1 MNWQAEIKGFKAYLQ
16 LERSLSANTVDAYLS
31 DIGKLA
37 QYASMLPQNPSYRN
51 LKHPDL
57 QQFLM
62 WINEFQL
69 SATSQA
75 RIISG
80 IKGFYRYAVLEG
92 LITENPAELLE
103 MPRLKRKLPEV
114 LSLEDI
120 NAMLSCIDMSKA
132 EGHRNKAIIE
142 TLYGC
147 GLRVTELVG
156 LKLSNLFF
164 QAGFIRVVGKG
175 DKERIVP
182 IGQEAQNAIQ
192 WYIEGARVPLKIKK
206 GQEDIVFLSRNGR
219 QLTRVMVFFICK
231 ELASLAGVRKKI
243 SPHTFRHSFA
253 THLVEAGADLRAVQD
268 MLGHESITTTEIYTH
283 MSRDYL
289 REVVMKY
296 HPRG

>member
-1 MNWQAEIKGFKAYLQ
+1 VNWEAEIKGFKAYLQ
-16 LERSLSANTVDAYLS
+16 LERSLSPNTVEAYS
-31 DIGKLA
+31 NDIGKLA
-37 QYASMLPQNPSYRN
+37 QYAAMQPGQPSYRQ

-57 QQFLM
+57 QRFLE
-62 WINEFQL
+62 WINGFQL
-69 SATSQA
+69 TETSQA

-92 LITENPAELLE
+92 LMQENPADLLE

-114 LSLEDI
+114 LSLEEI
-120 NAMLSCIDMSKA
+120 NEMLSCIDMSKP
-132 EGHRNKAIIE
+132 EGHRNKALLE

-147 GLRVTELVG
+147 GLRVTELID

-182 IGQEAQNAIQ
+182 IGQEAQKAIQ
-192 WYIEGARVPLKIKK
+192 WYVDSQRKTLKIKK
-206 GQEDIVFLSRNGR
+206 GQEDFVFLSRNGR
-219 QLTRVMVFFICK
+219 QLTRVMVFFIIK
-231 ELASLAGVRKKI
+231 ELASLAGIHKKI

-283 MSRDYL
+283 ISRDYL

>member
-16 LERSLSANTVDAYLS
+16 LERSLSTNTVEAYLN
-31 DIGKLA
+31 DICKLA
-37 QYASMLPQNPSYRN
+37 QYASMLPEKPSYRD

-57 QQFLM
+57 QKFLI
-62 WINEFQL
+62 WVNEFNL

-80 IKGFYRYAVLEG
+80 IKAFYKYAVLEG
-92 LITENPAELLE
+92 LMMDNPAELLE

-120 NAMLSCIDMSKA
+120 NAMLACIDMSKA

-147 GLRVTELVG
+147 GLRVTELVD

-182 IGQEAQNAIQ
+182 IGQEAQHAIQ
-192 WYIEGARVPLKIKK
+192 WYLESTRIHLNVKK
-206 GQEDIVFLSRNGR
+206 GQEDYVFLSRNGR
-219 QLTRVMVFFICK
+219 QLTRIMVFFICK
-231 ELASLAGVRKKI
+231 ELAAQAGIRKAI

-283 MSRDYL
+283 ISRDYL
-289 REVVMKY
+289 REVVMKF

>member
-1 MNWQAEIKGFKAYLQ
+1 VNWQAEIKGFKAYLQ

-231 ELASLAGVRKKI
+231 ELASLAGIRKKI

>member
-1 MNWQAEIKGFKAYLQ
+1 VNWEAEIKGFKAYLQ
-16 LERSLSANTVDAYLS
+16 LERSLSTNTVEAYLN

-37 QYASMLPQNPSYRN
+37 QYASMLPEKPSYRA

-57 QQFLM
+57 QKFLQ
-62 WINEFQL
+62 WINEFNL

-80 IKGFYRYAVLEG
+80 IKGFYKYAVLEG
-92 LITENPAELLE
+92 LMMENPAELLE

-120 NAMLSCIDMSKA
+120 NAMLGCIDMSKA

-147 GLRVTELVG
+147 GLRVTELVE

-192 WYIEGARVPLKIKK
+192 WYIEGTRVHLNIKK
-206 GQEDIVFLSRNGR
+206 GQEDMVFLSRNGR
-219 QLTRVMVFFICK
+219 QLTRIMVFFICK
-231 ELASLAGVRKKI
+231 ELAALAGIRKTI

-283 MSRDYL
+283 ISRDYL

>member
-1 MNWQAEIKGFKAYLQ
+1 MNWEAEIKGFKAYLQ
-16 LERSLSANTVDAYLS
+16 LERSLSANTVEAYLN

-37 QYASMLPQNPSYRN
+37 QYASMLPEKPSYRG

-57 QQFLM
+57 QKFLM
-62 WINEFQL
+62 WINEFNL

-80 IKGFYRYAVLEG
+80 IKGFYKYAVLEG
-92 LITENPAELLE
+92 LMMENPAELLE

-120 NAMLSCIDMSKA
+120 NAMLACIDMSKA

-147 GLRVTELVG
+147 GLRVTELVD

-192 WYIEGARVPLKIKK
+192 WYIEGTRIHLNVKK
-206 GQEDIVFLSRNGR
+206 GQEDFVFLSRNGR
-219 QLTRVMVFFICK
+219 QLTRIMVFFICK
-231 ELASLAGVRKKI
+231 ELASLAGIRKTI

-283 MSRDYL
+283 ISRDYL

>member
-1 MNWQAEIKGFKAYLQ
+1 VNWQAEIKGFKAYLQ

>member
-231 ELASLAGVRKKI
+231 ELASLAGIRKKI